1 MLETGGSRKDAEL
14 LLLYEVAGV
23 VSDLEVKVEF
33 WWSVTFELTTSIS
46 QSERPVISDN
56 FKKVNR
62 SVLCIL

>member
-33 WWSVTFELTTSIS
+33 WWSLTFELTTSVS

>member
-1 MLETGGSRKDAEL
+1 MLETQSQ
-14 LLLYEVAGV
+14 LLYEVAGV

-33 WWSVTFELTTSIS
+33 WWSLTFELTTSIS
-46 QSERPVISDN
+46 QSERSVISDN

>member
-33 WWSVTFELTTSIS
+33 WWSLTFELTTSIS

-56 FKKVNR
+56 LKKVNR
-62 SVLCIL
+62 SVLCIV

>member
-33 WWSVTFELTTSIS
+33 WWSLTFELTTSIS